1 MAKRK
6 RTDVVKLQLRIRE
19 GLRKQLEDTARVKD
33 VSLNAEIVS
42 RLEQSFVQASLQEE
56 FHIARVSVQDELK
69 KLWERFEKEVGRR
82 EEQFAKMQLA
92 GKIERVP
99 MRPEELE
106 AAMAANKQLEAK
118 LTASLSDVEK
128 LKAQLS
134 AMLDARQSKGGKP

>member
-42 RLEQSFVQASLQEE
+42 RLEQSVVQASLQKEL
-56 FHIARVSVQDELK
+56 RVSIQDEIK
-69 KLWERFEKEVGRR
+69 KHLDAFEKVLGLRSGG
-82 EEQFAKMQLA
+82 Q
-92 GKIERVP
+92 IERVP
-99 MRPEELE
+99 VRPEELE

-128 LKAQLS
+128 LKARLT
-134 AMLDARQSKGGKP
+134 AALERQSKGGKP